1 MGNLPWTLEKFEMAW
16 LCSLEG
22 LNEEYQNCHHPG
34 RSKRLWCLHQ
44 GKRMK
49 GERSSVTPC
58 WGKHTYKKSL
68 LSELYYSLQSKQQQS
83 LWSHC
88 TFCNCG
94 RRTNFPGEKPNA
106 AITQSL
112 LSGKLSIRESPGP
125 TFILMWGWHA
135 VAICPKIMLRGEEL
149 HSFMLDTFNNLMV
162 KLEGVKLYH
171 VEIIR

>member
-1 MGNLPWTLEKFEMAW
+1 MCNLPKTLEKFEMAW

-34 RSKRLWCLHQ
+34 ARGCDVSTKEKEWK
-44 GKRMK
+44 GKEVVSPPV
-49 GERSSVTPC
+49 GE
-58 WGKHTYKKSL
+58 TYIQEVPSFWAL
-68 LSELYYSLQSKQQQS
+68 LLLTESKQQQS

-135 VAICPKIMLRGEEL
+135 VAICPKIMLRGEKL

>member
-1 MGNLPWTLEKFEMAW
+1 MKNIRTATILEEARGCDVSTKEKEW
-16 LCSLEG
+16 KGKEVLC
-22 LNEEYQNCHHPG
+22 HP
-34 RSKRLWCLHQ
+34 LL
-44 GKRMK
+44 
-49 GERSSVTPC
+49 
-58 WGKHTYKKSL
+58 GKHTYKKSL
-68 LSELYYSLQSKQQQS
+68 LSELYCSSQSKQQPS
-83 LWSHC
+83 LRSHC

-135 VAICPKIMLRGEEL
+135 VAICPKIMLRGEKL
-149 HSFMLDTFNNLMV
+149 HSFILDTFNNLMV
-162 KLEGVKLYH
+162 KLGGVKLYH